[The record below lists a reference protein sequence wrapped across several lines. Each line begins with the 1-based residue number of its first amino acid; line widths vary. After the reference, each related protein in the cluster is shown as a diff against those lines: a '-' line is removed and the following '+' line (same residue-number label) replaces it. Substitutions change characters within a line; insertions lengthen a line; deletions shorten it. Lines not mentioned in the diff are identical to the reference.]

1 MHPDTHLTL
10 QQLRNTELRRQA
22 DEFHL
27 ARTARAPR
35 APRAPHRTLR
45 TQLGWGMVELGL
57 RILPDRHALSA
68 SYPRA
73 V

>member
-10 QQLRNTELRRQA
+10 QRLHSTELLRQA
-22 DEFHL
+22 AEFRL
-27 ARTARAPR
+27 ARTTR

-45 TQLGWGMVELGL
+45 TQLGWGLVELGL
-57 RILPDRHALSA
+57 RVLPDRHVLATS
-68 SYPRA
+68 SPRA

>member
-22 DEFHL
+22 DEFRL

-35 APRAPHRTLR
+35 APHQTLR
-45 TQLGWGMVELGL
+45 TQLGWGLVELGL
-57 RILPDRHALSA
+57 RVLPDRHVLS
-68 SYPRA
+68 SSSPRA